1 MAWNVNTDLVKGN
14 DLNVYL
20 VDLGASAMTSGMVAS
35 AKVIAYA
42 TSCSFEISSDSID
55 VTSKLS
61 CRWNANV
68 QGNASY
74 TISSDALYCM
84 QGAASAM
91 GVYTVDDLFE
101 AMCDGDNVGWVL
113 AKDRSK
119 VCGEVLGPKYEKD
132 TTDPTDIYDPVCYY
146 GEAAITSL
154 SITGGNNEIA
164 SSSIQLTGSG
174 RPWRYGHEQD

>member
-1 MAWNVNTDLVKGN
+1 MTWNVNTDLIKGN
-14 DLNVYL
+14 DLNLYL
-20 VDLGASAMTSGMVAS
+20 VELGNDPMTSGKVAT
-35 AKVIAYA
+35 AKVIAYS

-74 TISSDALYCM
+74 TLSSDALYCL

-91 GVYTVDDLFE
+91 GAYTVDDLFE

-113 AKDRSK
+113 AKDRSE
-119 VCGEVLGPKYEKD
+119 VCGEVAGPKYEKAAGD
-132 TTDPTDIYDPVCYY
+132 AYDPVCYY

-174 RPWRYGHEQD
+174 RPYRYGE

>member
-1 MAWNVNTDLVKGN
+1 MAWNVNTDLIKGS
-14 DLNVYL
+14 DLNLYL
-20 VDLGASAMTSGMVAS
+20 VELGDEPMTSGKVAT

-42 TSCSFEISSDSID
+42 TSCSFEISSDALD
-55 VTSKLS
+55 VSSKLS

-74 TISSDALYCM
+74 NISADALYCL
-84 QGAASAM
+84 QSSASANSA
-91 GVYTVDDLFE
+91 YTVDDLFE
-101 AMCDGDNVGWVL
+101 QMVDGDNVGWVM
-113 AKDRSK
+113 AKDSST
-119 VCGEVLGPKYEKD
+119 VCGQVSGPD
-132 TTDPTDIYDPVCYY
+132 TTGVCYW

-174 RPWRYGHEQD
+174 RPYRYGA

>member
-1 MAWNVNTDLVKGN
+1 MAWNVNTDLIKGN
-14 DLNVYL
+14 DLNLYL
-20 VDLGASAMTSGMVAS
+20 VELGDEAMTSGKVS
-35 AKVIAYA
+35 TAKVIAYS

-74 TISSDALYCM
+74 TLSSDALYCL
-84 QGAASAM
+84 QSSASAN
-91 GVYTVDDLFE
+91 GAYTVDDLFE
-101 AMCDGDNVGWVL
+101 AMCEGDNVGWVL
-113 AKDRSK
+113 AKDASE
-119 VCGEVLGPKYEKD
+119 VCGTISGPD
-132 TTDPTDIYDPVCYY
+132 TTGICYW

-174 RPWRYGHEQD
+174 RPYRYGE

>member
-1 MAWNVNTDLVKGN
+1 MAWNVNTDLIKGN
-14 DLNVYL
+14 DLNLYL
-20 VDLGASAMTSGMVAS
+20 VELGDSAMTSGMVSS
-35 AKVIAYA
+35 AKVIAYS

-74 TISSDALYCM
+74 TLSSDALYCL
-84 QGAASAM
+84 QSSASANNA
-91 GVYTVDDLFE
+91 YTVDDLFE
-101 AMCDGDNVGWVL
+101 AMCDGENVGWVL
-113 AKDRSK
+113 AKDSSSE
-119 VCGEVLGPKYEKD
+119 CGTISGPD
-132 TTDPTDIYDPVCYY
+132 TTGICYF

-174 RPWRYGHEQD
+174 RPYRYGE

>member
-1 MAWNVNTDLVKGN
+1 MAWNVNTDLIKGS
-14 DLNVYL
+14 DLNLYL
-20 VDLGASAMTSGMVAS
+20 VELGNEPMTSGKVAT
-35 AKVIAYA
+35 AKVIAYS

-74 TISSDALYCM
+74 TISSDALYCL
-84 QGAASAM
+84 QASASANSA
-91 GVYTVDDLFE
+91 YTVDDLFE
-101 AMCDGDNVGWVL
+101 AMCDGDNVGWVM
-113 AKDRSK
+113 AKDSST
-119 VCGEVLGPKYEKD
+119 VCGQVSGPD
-132 TTDPTDIYDPVCYY
+132 TTGVCYW

-174 RPWRYGHEQD
+174 RPYRYGA

>member
-1 MAWNVNTDLVKGN
+1 MAWNVNTDLIKGS
-14 DLNVYL
+14 DLNLYL
-20 VDLGASAMTSGMVAS
+20 VELGNEPMTSGKVAT
-35 AKVIAYA
+35 AKVIAYS

-74 TISSDALYCM
+74 TISSDALYCL
-84 QGAASAM
+84 QASASANSA
-91 GVYTVDDLFE
+91 YTVDDLFE
-101 AMCDGDNVGWVL
+101 AMCDGDNVGWVM
-113 AKDRSK
+113 AKDSSDT
-119 VCGEVLGPKYEKD
+119 CGVVSGPD
-132 TTDPTDIYDPVCYY
+132 TTGVCYW

-174 RPWRYGHEQD
+174 RPYRYGA

>member
-1 MAWNVNTDLVKGN
+1 MAWNVNTDLIKGS
-14 DLNVYL
+14 DLNLYL
-20 VDLGASAMTSGMVAS
+20 VELGDEPMTSGKVAT
-35 AKVIAYA
+35 AKVIAYS

-74 TISSDALYCM
+74 TIASDALYCL
-84 QGAASAM
+84 QASASANSA
-91 GVYTVDDLFE
+91 YTVDDLFE
-101 AMCDGDNVGWVL
+101 QMVDGDNVGWVM
-113 AKDRSK
+113 AKDSST
-119 VCGEVLGPKYEKD
+119 VCGQVSGPD
-132 TTDPTDIYDPVCYY
+132 TTGVCYW

-174 RPWRYGHEQD
+174 RPYRYGA